1 MNSFFGQRSL
11 LAVLMIALA
20 GAVFAQDTAAP
31 TAQADPSAKSADSDS
46 KDRKNDKKKDKKSK
60 DKKSE
65 DAFDTTVFSDR
76 VANNVL
82 NEIRDGLEG
91 HSQRLL
97 LSAFDGD
104 KMDAFLSF
112 EDQIQAFF
120 ERYEGFR
127 VHFRIIQTEL
137 EGPKGIVLAD
147 FEMEGMPRGGGPVLR
162 RSSQLRFELE
172 RGKKG
177 WKVIGLRPRGFFA

>member
-1 MNSFFGQRSL
+1 MNVLLVRRLFLALLSL
-11 LAVLMIALA
+11 ALA
-20 GAVFAQDTAAP
+20 SVLVAQD
-31 TAQADPSAKSADSDS
+31 AQAPPSGATQTQDSNPEEQN
-46 KDRKNDKKKDKKSK
+46 KDKKKQ
-60 DKKSE
+60 KKSE
-65 DAFDTTVFSDR
+65 KASDTTIFSDR
-76 VANNVL
+76 VANDVL
-82 NEIRDGLEG
+82 NDLRDGLEG

-104 KMDAFLSF
+104 KMDGYLSF

-137 EGPKGIVLAD
+137 EGPKGIVLAE
-147 FEMEGMPRGGGPVLR
+147 FELEGMPRGGGPVLR

-172 RGKKG
+172 RGNKG
-177 WKVIGLRPRGFFA
+177 WKVVDFRPRRFFA